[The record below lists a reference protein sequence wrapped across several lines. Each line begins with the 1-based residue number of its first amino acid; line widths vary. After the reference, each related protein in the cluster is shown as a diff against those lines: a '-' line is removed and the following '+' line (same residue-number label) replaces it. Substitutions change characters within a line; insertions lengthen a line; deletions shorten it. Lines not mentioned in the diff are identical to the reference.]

1 MLSILSGDL
10 VKQLDADFIAQQGI
24 SSLELMESAAKNF
37 CTWFRGNFVPS
48 EHRLFV
54 FSGPGNNGGDG
65 VAIARLLCHEVKTV
79 TLLVFEEK
87 ENCSMDYRLN
97 FERLP
102 DQVEVTSVDKFDFKF
117 EETDIVLD
125 AIFGVGI
132 NRPIDGVYRWV
143 VEKLNA
149 LEAIKVAIDIPS
161 GIPADDVL
169 DGEAFKADHTVT
181 FQFPKFSLFFP
192 EHAVYTG
199 KVHVVDIG
207 IPDTFLSRYQ
217 DNKYFLQAK
226 DIPALHK
233 RFHAFSHKGD
243 FGKIMLFG
251 GSLGKVGAMVL
262 SSKAAL
268 RTGSGLVHVQ
278 IADAERM
285 IMQTAVP
292 EVMVAGAQE
301 IKRLEAFDALGIGPG
316 WGTEVDLSFYSS
328 ILKRFHK
335 PVVIDAD
342 GLNLLAK
349 KPEMLQFVPK
359 GSVLTPHV
367 KEFER
372 LVGNVGNHKERL
384 LKAQQFA
391 GEYGVFL
398 ILKGAFTSISTPDGK
413 QYFNSTGNQY
423 MATAGSG
430 DVLTGMIT
438 AFLGQGYNPLQAAL
452 CGVFHHGLAGEL
464 AGKQKRR
471 GVIAS
476 DIIACI
482 PQTFLELDI
491 P

>member
-24 SSLELMESAAKNF
+24 NSLELMESAAKNF

-65 VAIARLLCHEVKTV
+65 VAIARLLCHEVKAV

-117 EETDIVLD
+117 KETDIVLD

-278 IADAERM
+278 IADSERM

-349 KPEMLQFVPK
+349 MPEMLQFVPK

>member
-1 MLSILSGDL
+1 MLSILSGDR
-10 VKQLDADFIAQQGI
+10 VKKLDADFIAQQGI
-24 SSLELMESAAKNF
+24 SSLELMESAANNF
-37 CTWFRGNFVPS
+37 CTWFRSSFVPA

-54 FSGPGNNGGDG
+54 FVGPGNNGGDG
-65 VAIARLLCHEVKTV
+65 VAIARLLCQEAKSV

-87 ENCSMDYRLN
+87 ENCSLDYKLN

-102 DQVEVTSVDKFDFKF
+102 DKVQVISIEKFDFNI
-117 EETDIVLD
+117 EESDIVLD

-132 NRPIDGVYRWV
+132 NRPIEGVYKTV

-149 LEAIKVAIDIPS
+149 LKAIKVAIDIPS
-161 GIPADDVL
+161 GIPADEVL
-169 DGEAFKADHTVT
+169 WGSAFQADQTVT
-181 FQFPKFSLFFP
+181 FQFPKFSLLFP

-207 IPDTFLSRYQ
+207 IPDTFLERYEEG
-217 DNKYFLQAK
+217 KFYLQTN
-226 DIPALHK
+226 DIPGLHK

-243 FGKIMLFG
+243 FGRIMLFG

-278 IADAERM
+278 IADSERM

-359 GSVLTPHV
+359 GSILTPHV

-372 LVGNVGNHKERL
+372 LVGNVSSHKERL
-384 LKAQQFA
+384 HKAQQFA
-391 GEYGVFL
+391 VEYGVFL
-398 ILKGAFTSISTPDGK
+398 VLKGAFTSISTPEGK

-438 AFLGQGYNPLQAAL
+438 AFLGQGYDPLHAAL

-476 DIIACI
+476 DIVEYI
-482 PQTFLELDI
+482 PETFLLMDI

>member
-65 VAIARLLCHEVKTV
+65 VAIARLLCHEVKAV

-117 EETDIVLD
+117 KETDIVLD

-192 EHAVYTG
+192 EHSVYTG

-452 CGVFHHGLAGEL
+452 CGVFQHGLAGEL